1 MAFCLCFGLRPK
13 RNKVENQ
20 EPVSVQESIPDQPSS
35 SSGYISLPMFLSSFF
50 VIYTP
55 SYTNPATSSSDPE
68 ALLPPPQKI
77 KKFSYLQLATA
88 TNNFSLDARIG
99 QGGFGDVFKG
109 ELEID
114 GQLKD
119 VAVKMLGRS
128 SIQGNKEFIV
138 EVLMLSMLRNKN
150 LVKLYGYCC
159 EGDQRCLV
167 YEYMP
172 LGSVEDNIHYIRS
185 AQEVLDL
192 STRMK
197 IALGAAKG
205 LAYLHNDSKPIVIYR
220 DMKTANILLDH
231 GFEPKLSDFGLAKI
245 GPNEGM
251 SHVTTRVMGTL
262 GYCAPEYAATGQLTL
277 QSDIYSFGVVL
288 LELITGRKPIGDS
301 TMGAQRLLVRWAL
314 PYFRNLN
321 IRKIADPMLGIQ
333 GDPYL
338 EEAVRR
344 AVQLAYMCLRER
356 AKARPTI
363 REVVEALEVLVEYI
377 ARKDKGNDIRY
388 GRGVDKGKKVEG
400 STVNEGDEGLERDRY
415 VSDAKRWAK
424 GCTRA
429 ERRKSKVADTF
440 FA

>member
-13 RNKVENQ
+13 RNNVENQ